1 MQLRAKHAD
10 DFPEINFIPL
20 IDVLLVIVIF
30 LAVSTTFTQERAL
43 DVSLPQAQ
51 SAVEISGS
59 ISITIAADGQIAVDQ
74 RVLESTDVL
83 AIAAALTAAVAQNGS
98 GPEKMVVIRADANAT
113 HQTVIT
119 AMQAARLA
127 GLNKISLAT
136 QVAD

>member
-1 MQLRAKHAD
+1 MHLRAKYAD
-10 DFPEINFIPL
+10 DSPDINFIPL

-59 ISITIAADGQIAVDQ
+59 ISITIAADGQVAVDQ

-127 GLNKISLAT
+127 GLNKISLAA

>member
-127 GLNKISLAT
+127 GLNKISLAA

>member
-10 DFPEINFIPL
+10 DSPEINFIPL

-127 GLNKISLAT
+127 GLNKISLAA

>member
-1 MQLRAKHAD
+1 MHLRAKYTD
-10 DFPEINFIPL
+10 DSPDINFIPL

-43 DVSLPQAQ
+43 DVMLPQAQ
-51 SAVEISGS
+51 SMVELPAS

-74 RVLESTDVL
+74 RVLENADVS
-83 AIAAALTAAVAQNGS
+83 AITAALVALDGA
-98 GPEKMVVIRADANAT
+98 GTERIVVIRADANAT
-113 HQTVIT
+113 HQAVVT

-127 GLNKISLAT
+127 GIDKISLAA

>member
-1 MQLRAKHAD
+1 
-10 DFPEINFIPL
+10 
-20 IDVLLVIVIF
+20 
-30 LAVSTTFTQERAL
+30 
-43 DVSLPQAQ
+43 
-51 SAVEISGS
+51 S
-59 ISITIAADGQIAVDQ
+59 ISITIAADGQVAVDQ

-127 GLNKISLAT
+127 GLNKISLAA

>member
-59 ISITIAADGQIAVDQ
+59 ISITIAADGQVAVDQ

-127 GLNKISLAT
+127 GLNKISLAA

>member
-1 MQLRAKHAD
+1 MHLRAKHAD
-10 DFPEINFIPL
+10 DSPDINFIPL

-51 SAVEISGS
+51 SAVEMPAS
-59 ISITIAADGQIAVDQ
+59 ISITIAADGQVAVDQ
-74 RVLESTDVL
+74 RVLESTDL
-83 AIAAALTAAVAQNGS
+83 SAIVAALTAAGARDGS
-98 GPEKMVVIRADANAT
+98 GPEKVVVIRADANAT
-113 HQTVIT
+113 HQSVVT

-127 GLNKISLAT
+127 GLNKISLAA

>member
-10 DFPEINFIPL
+10 DSPEINFIPL

-59 ISITIAADGQIAVDQ
+59 ISITIAADGQVAVDQ

-83 AIAAALTAAVAQNGS
+83 AIAAALTDAVAQNGS

-127 GLNKISLAT
+127 GLNKISLAA

>member
-10 DFPEINFIPL
+10 DSPEINFIPL

-59 ISITIAADGQIAVDQ
+59 ISITIAADGQVAVDQ

-127 GLNKISLAT
+127 GLNKISLAA

>member
-59 ISITIAADGQIAVDQ
+59 ISITIAAYGQIAVDQ

-127 GLNKISLAT
+127 GLNKISLAA